1 LNKEVETANR
11 AAQSKRQDRI
21 EEEEALNSLQI
32 EFEVL
37 KAESAAAALNLQKA
51 RTDSSV
57 SQREVEEKERQLEFF
72 RSRMSAIHDQLTF
85 EKDTTLSKEK
95 VTQHVEQRLQA
106 RKRELSKVQAKND
119 ALREQMFKDSQ
130 HLAKLREKEE
140 NLISEIKSTQVRFA
154 FIATSLFSLIFFIH
168 LLNNH
173 NRSENQQEYKLK
185 APATR
190 ARVRKTARDGVQ
202 CRLQVAAD
210 GA

>member
-1 LNKEVETANR
+1 MNKEVETDNR

-21 EEEEALNSLQI
+21 EEEDAMNSLQT
-32 EFEVL
+32 EFQVL

-51 RTDSSV
+51 KTDSSV

-72 RSRMSAIHDQLTF
+72 LSRISAIHDQLTF

-119 ALREQMFKDSQ
+119 ALRDQMFKDSQ

-185 APATR
+185 APAT
-190 ARVRKTARDGVQ
+190 TA
-202 CRLQVAAD
+202 
-210 GA
+210 